1 MIAEVASKFPF
12 AKILKIS
19 KMKKNGDIKDVLIVA
34 LPMILSMSFDTL
46 MTFVDRLFLSKL
58 GPTAMNASL
67 GGGGMSKLN
76 LPGGRLERFHNP
88 KFPEQYISMLDE
100 VLRQKEALFDLMKGS
115 T

>member
-12 AKILKIS
+12 AKILKIP

-58 GPTAMNASL
+58 GPTEMNASQGRGFL
-67 GGGGMSKLN
+67 SCL
-76 LPGGRLERFHNP
+76 LLCYFTGRLSYNR
-88 KFPEQYISMLDE
+88 
-100 VLRQKEALFDLMKGS
+100 
-115 T
+115 